1 MSANTARH
9 VCVCVW
15 GEAVAQPHRGTP
27 HRRLGARRPNLV
39 RRRVGN
45 RRHAAHPASGFKNFG
60 YADFYSNSAFRGA
73 IIQQN
78 WEIWEANTFAP
89 IYGNLHTVWWIRV
102 LLYIVFFEEGVS
114 KCGSIFLAILYKS
127 ANCVE
132 FLTSKQAFRCNFCS
146 TRTFLPVFCSRAQA
160 VTPQS
165 AGRHAAER
173 TPPRAPAPASVS
185 NAYPSARPGV
195 RTPASARRRAA
206 PASRSGISAICRKG
220 LQCTQLCGIIVVHD
234 SIR

>member
-1 MSANTARH
+1 MANKSPTIYRIL
-9 VCVCVW
+9 
-15 GEAVAQPHRGTP
+15 RG
-27 HRRLGARRPNLV
+27 G
-39 RRRVGN
+39 G
-45 RRHAAHPASGFKNFG
+45 
-60 YADFYSNSAFRGA
+60 
-73 IIQQN
+73 
-78 WEIWEANTFAP
+78 
-89 IYGNLHTVWWIRV
+89 
-102 LLYIVFFEEGVS
+102 S

-165 AGRHAAER
+165 TGHPAPRRPHR
-173 TPPRAPAPASVS
+173 CPTPTQAPARRRSDIRPPQRPGALPIAPAPARHRLSDH
-185 NAYPSARPGV
+185 
-195 RTPASARRRAA
+195 RAA
-206 PASRSGISAICRKG
+206 GAGRSGFSAICRKG